1 MIIRRAKPDDKPAL
15 LRLAQDFATSFAVEQ
30 AAFERSFDALLTHP
44 EAFLAVAEVNGEAAG
59 YVLGFDHLTF
69 FANGRAAWIEEIVVS
84 QTFRRQGAG
93 RKLTEAFEAWPQ
105 SAKSKSSPWQP
116 GVLRIFTRRWVTK
129 SQPCISASGCKNRR
143 YTQKMADA
151 KPLVSERRRYLV
163 TTVAQAKEITVNWL
177 TEIELNHVVS
187 LGLPEV
193 DDRYHLWRVPLLR
206 QLDDARI
213 GELAI
218 DAYTTAVLHEKSTKP
233 EMLEAR
239 LLKKDEA
246 RAEKKRTTG
255 IKYPISTLRNTVG
268 MGDCV
273 QLLDEMPAASVD
285 LIFTSPPYF
294 NARPEYS
301 DYEQYEQYLFKMRQ
315 VIKRAHGV
323 LNEGRFFVMN
333 TAPVLLRR
341 ASRSEASRRIAV
353 PFDLHQI
360 FIEEGFDFIGD
371 IIWAKPEGAEAVSEG
386 YPSQHETMQIAKHL
400 LVFRRRTDLS
410 IDWHI
415 RNHPNQDLV
424 AASKIGD
431 DCKLS
436 HLWHDAAAS
445 PLKVARAVISN
456 YSFRGDV
463 VLDPFAGVGTVG
475 KAAAGLGRGFALMEA
490 NLEKFT
496 VLEREA
502 QGWLTPGADEVLV
515 WSKPIDFCFG

>member
-1 MIIRRAKPDDKPAL
+1 MLPNTFQQVSCYSIRY
-15 LRLAQDFATSFAVEQ
+15 
-30 AAFERSFDALLTHP
+30 
-44 EAFLAVAEVNGEAAG
+44 N
-59 YVLGFDHLTF
+59 
-69 FANGRAAWIEEIVVS
+69 VV
-84 QTFRRQGAG
+84 
-93 RKLTEAFEAWPQ
+93 
-105 SAKSKSSPWQP
+105 
-116 GVLRIFTRRWVTK
+116 
-129 SQPCISASGCKNRR
+129 
-143 YTQKMADA
+143 MADV

-193 DDRYHLWRVPLLR
+193 DDRYHLRRVPLLR
-206 QLDDARI
+206 QLDDTRI

-218 DAYTTAVLHEKSTKP
+218 DAYTTAVLYEKSTKP
-233 EMLEAR
+233 DMLEAR

-246 RAEKKRTTG
+246 RAEKKRTTA

-268 MGDCV
+268 LGDCV

-333 TAPVLLRR
+333 TAPVQLRR
-341 ASRSEASRRIAV
+341 ASRSEASKRIAV

-360 FIEEGFDFIGD
+360 FIEEGFDFIDD
-371 IIWAKPEGAEAVSEG
+371 IIWAKPEGAETISEG
-386 YPSQHETMQIAKHL
+386 YPLQDETIQIAKHL
-400 LVFRRRTDLS
+400 LVFRKRTHLPL
-410 IDWHI
+410 DWHI

-431 DCKLS
+431 SCKLS
-436 HLWHDAAAS
+436 NFWHGAAAS
-445 PLKVARAVISN
+445 PLEVARIVIAN
-456 YSFRGDV
+456 YSFKGDV

-475 KAAAGLGRGFALMEA
+475 KAAAGLGRRFALIEA
-490 NLEKFT
+490 SLKKFT
-496 VLEREA
+496 VLEGEA
-502 QGWLTPGADEVLV
+502 QCWLGAGSDEVLV
-515 WSKPIDFCFG
+515 WSKPLDSCFD

>member
-1 MIIRRAKPDDKPAL
+1 
-15 LRLAQDFATSFAVEQ
+15 
-30 AAFERSFDALLTHP
+30 
-44 EAFLAVAEVNGEAAG
+44 
-59 YVLGFDHLTF
+59 
-69 FANGRAAWIEEIVVS
+69 
-84 QTFRRQGAG
+84 
-93 RKLTEAFEAWPQ
+93 
-105 SAKSKSSPWQP
+105 
-116 GVLRIFTRRWVTK
+116 
-129 SQPCISASGCKNRR
+129 
-143 YTQKMADA
+143 MADA

-218 DAYTTAVLHEKSTKP
+218 DAYNTAVLHEKSTKP
-233 EMLEAR
+233 DMLEAR

-268 MGDCV
+268 LGDCV

-341 ASRSEASRRIAV
+341 ASRSEASKRIAV

-360 FIEEGFDFIGD
+360 FIEEGFDFIDD
-371 IIWAKPEGAEAVSEG
+371 IIWAKPEGAGWATGRGRRFAADRNPLQYKAVPVTE
-386 YPSQHETMQIAKHL
+386 YV
-400 LVFRRRTDLS
+400 LVYRKRTDVL

-415 RNHPNQDLV
+415 RNHPDQSLV

-431 DCKLS
+431 DYEHTNIWRIQPNTRSK
-436 HLWHDAAAS
+436 HPAAF
-445 PLKVARAVISN
+445 PLELARKVVSY
-456 YSFRGDV
+456 YSFKGDV
-463 VLDPFAGVGTVG
+463 VLDPFAGSGTVG
-475 KAAAGLGRGFALMEA
+475 DAASGLGRRFVLFELNPEYIKIIQEA
-490 NLEKFT
+490 TPFWLGNAADDILWLNCPSPSPAMTLF
-496 VLEREA
+496 EA
-502 QGWLTPGADEVLV
+502 PANYDETGT
-515 WSKPIDFCFG
+515 KDA